1 MVRYLTAAVLG
12 CLYIAGSIL
21 IVRSAGEAHR
31 DRLVKAKLAPPEL
44 DTARP
49 APKEKKDASNP
60 PDAVAAITPTRPE
73 LVNANPPP
81 APVVESPAKPA
92 TEPSSP
98 APPAADSAKAKSEP
112 SKLASAVRPPPAL
125 TPAPANPLEIDQF
138 WKQERFK
145 KVWDVT
151 HLSADEEGRL
161 GDDLHELIVHLNPIV
176 EAGPELRRV
185 VEAAEP
191 FLATIHRREIKYR
204 FFILDSDAVN
214 AFSTPGGYIYVC
226 RGLLDFIAEDE
237 DYALQFAIGHEIA
250 HVDLQH
256 AIICLQDPGVMRM
269 REGTLQKLYV
279 LIIPFGYLEKGKFA
293 QEFDAD
299 DWVAIRMQRFQL
311 TRREILVFLTKL
323 DGYAKKHAFDNG
335 RIRPQ
340 PGRGVSPLEN
350 HYRAQRAAWE
360 RLKQLKEFMG
370 LPPDR
375 PK

>member
-44 DTARP
+44 DKAP
-49 APKEKKDASNP
+49 LAPKEEKVASNP
-60 PDAVAAITPTRPE
+60 PVAVRDNTPTRPE
-73 LVNANPPP
+73 PVKANPPT
-81 APVVESPAKPA
+81 APVAESSAKPA
-92 TEPSSP
+92 TEHSSP
-98 APPAADSAKAKSEP
+98 APSSADSAKAKSEP
-112 SKLASAVRPPPAL
+112 SKPASAVPPPSAV
-125 TPAPANPLEIDQF
+125 TPAPANPLEKDPF
-138 WKQERFK
+138 WNQDRLK
-145 KVWDVT
+145 KVWDVA
-151 HLSADEEGRL
+151 HLSADDERRL

-191 FLATIHRREIKYR
+191 FLATLHRSEVKYR

-214 AFSTPGGYIYVC
+214 AFSTPGGNIYVC

-250 HVDLQH
+250 HVDLHH
-256 AIICLQDPGVMRM
+256 AIICLQDPGVMKM
-269 REGTLQKLYV
+269 REGTLQKLYM

-299 DWVAIRMQRFQL
+299 DWVAIRMQRFQH

-323 DGYAKKHAFDNG
+323 DGYAKKHGFDNG
-335 RIRPQ
+335 HIRPQ
-340 PGRGVSPLEN
+340 LGRGVSPLEN
-350 HYRAQRAAWE
+350 HYRAQTAAWE
-360 RLKQLKEFMG
+360 RLKQLKEFMA
-370 LPPDR
+370 LSSER